1 MKLIYRI
8 AYYLGGFTIGI
19 ILLLFFLSGKR
30 TSCDYGP
37 NARTLKNIRT
47 KRASYSSSA
56 LKALSDNNLDTAA
69 IQSVF
74 LNGNVLFSES
84 DTRPDSCKIYMVES
98 LYEKKNIKVKVQNC
112 NKEAAILDVFIIKN
126 P

>member
-1 MKLIYRI
+1 MKFIYRI

-37 NARTLKNIRT
+37 NARTLKNIRM
-47 KRASYSSSA
+47 KRAIYSPNVF
-56 LKALSDNNLDTAA
+56 KVLSDNNMDTSS
-69 IQSVF
+69 IRSVF
-74 LNGNVLFSES
+74 INGDVLFSES

-98 LYEKKNIKVKVQNC
+98 LSENRNIKIKVKNC
-112 NKEAAILDVFIIKN
+112 AEEATIMDVVIKKI